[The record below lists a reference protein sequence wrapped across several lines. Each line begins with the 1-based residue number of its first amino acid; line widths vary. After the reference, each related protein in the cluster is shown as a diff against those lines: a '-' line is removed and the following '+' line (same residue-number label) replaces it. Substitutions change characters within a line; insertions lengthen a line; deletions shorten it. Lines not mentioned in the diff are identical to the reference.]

1 MSPEDT
7 DIGDEPL
14 EFGHKPVSFPKIP
27 AEMVDSIALGMEDE
41 LVVAARHGFSVEQ
54 YRRLEKLRPF
64 QVAVASRRA
73 DFEKQGLTF
82 KLKRSMQ
89 ADDLWDDVYLMAKGS
104 NVPLMQKA
112 EVATRLAKLGGL
124 EPKEEKGAGA
134 AGPGFQISIN
144 LGGSAPLTLNAG
156 PVIEAKTRV
165 IEE

>member
-1 MSPEDT
+1 MEPEDLNI
-7 DIGDEPL
+7 DDEL
-14 EFGHKPVSFPKIP
+14 IEIGHKPVSFPKIP
-27 AEMVDSIALGMEDE
+27 SEMVDSIALGMEDD

-54 YRRLEKLRPF
+54 YRRIAQLKPF

-82 KLKRSMQ
+82 KLKRAMQ
-89 ADDLWDDVYLMAKGS
+89 ADDLWDEVYVMAKGH

-112 EVATRLAKLGGL
+112 EVATRLARFGGL
-124 EPKEEKGAGA
+124 EPKEDRSAGS

-144 LGGSAPLTLNAG
+144 LGEKPLTLSAG

-165 IEE
+165 ISDD